1 MQNDFPD
8 IEFRN
13 VSVSFDDTP
22 ALTNISFKVDRGEMI
37 FLSGASGSGKS
48 VLLRLVI
55 GLLKPD
61 DGQIFVKGQEF
72 DNLDE
77 SALLAVRGG
86 LMGMVFQEDS
96 LFTGMSVYENVA
108 YRLEEHEWDDESI
121 EKAVTEVLRFVGLEG
136 EEDKLPDELSGGM
149 KRRVEIARALI
160 GWPSIMLFDEPTT
173 GLDPI
178 VALQVMELILL
189 ARDLNQISSIYVTKK
204 LYEIPYLASYRAE
217 ADSTGAISV
226 IQAPPDRVPRTRVML
241 LDSGRL
247 AFSGCVEEFQKSD
260 DPVVKDLIA
269 LDRHDHSKEPYFA
282 DPWDKRR
289 KPKEEIP

>member
-1 MQNDFPD
+1 MPNDFPD

-22 ALTNISFKVDRGEMI
+22 ALTNISLKVDRGEMI

-86 LMGMVFQEDS
+86 VKGMVVQEDS

-108 YRLEEHEWDDESI
+108 YRLKEHEWD
-121 EKAVTEVLRFVGLEG
+121 
-136 EEDKLPDELSGGM
+136 
-149 KRRVEIARALI
+149 
-160 GWPSIMLFDEPTT
+160 
-173 GLDPI
+173 
-178 VALQVMELILL
+178 
-189 ARDLNQISSIYVTKK
+189 
-204 LYEIPYLASYRAE
+204 
-217 ADSTGAISV
+217 
-226 IQAPPDRVPRTRVML
+226 
-241 LDSGRL
+241 
-247 AFSGCVEEFQKSD
+247 
-260 DPVVKDLIA
+260 
-269 LDRHDHSKEPYFA
+269 
-282 DPWDKRR
+282 
-289 KPKEEIP
+289 